1 MNAISGEEE
10 GGLAS
15 GGGGDTHEVDARDI
29 KFIDEGL

>member
-15 GGGGDTHEVDARDI
+15 GGGDTHEVDARDI